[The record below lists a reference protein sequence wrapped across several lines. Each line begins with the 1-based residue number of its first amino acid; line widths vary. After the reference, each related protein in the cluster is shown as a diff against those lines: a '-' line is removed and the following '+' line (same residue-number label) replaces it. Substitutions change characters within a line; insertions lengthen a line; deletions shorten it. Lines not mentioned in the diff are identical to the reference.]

1 MLRELQIRD
10 FALIEDLE
18 LSFYSGFSV
27 LSGETGAG
35 KSIII
40 DALSLLLGAR
50 ASTEVIRT
58 GAERALISGSFTP
71 TPAASALLDEWGL
84 SEEELIITREINSSG
99 RSRCWINGRLAAVNQ
114 LSALGAC
121 LVDIVGQHDSQSLLK
136 PENHVQLLDSYG
148 GSAHLQLLERADE
161 LANRWL
167 ALRAE
172 QRRLQSDERERIRR
186 LDLLAYQIEEI
197 TAADLQ
203 IGEDEQLEQERSR
216 LANLDRIRQAVQY
229 AVTMLGES
237 CGDGEPV
244 LSLLSLVEAELDRAA
259 ALDAPLEPLSQ
270 RYAELVINLQELY
283 RDLRDHLENLPADP
297 GRLNEVEERLELLDR
312 LKRKY
317 GNTVEE
323 IIGYRER
330 VEAELAALQ
339 QAEVRAAG
347 LDEECQR
354 LAQQWLGLAEQL
366 SRSRLDLAQRLEEQI
381 GVELSDLAMDG
392 TRFRVQFLPQPGD
405 HPVLGGRERVE
416 FMLAANAGE
425 ELKPL
430 AKVASG
436 GELSRVLL
444 ALKAILARAEQ
455 IPTVVFDEVD
465 AGIGGRTAVK
475 LGEKLRALGE
485 VRQVLCVTH
494 LPVVASFG
502 THHYSVQKFTQ
513 EGRTAVRAA
522 LLAPEE
528 RVLELT
534 RMLGGSADEQVASE
548 HARELLRRTEAAAGK
563 LELGS

>member
-84 SEEELIITREINSSG
+84 SEELIITREINSSG

-416 FMLAANAGE
+416 FMLAANVGE

>member
-1 MLRELQIRD
+1 
-10 FALIEDLE
+10 
-18 LSFYSGFSV
+18 
-27 LSGETGAG
+27 
-35 KSIII
+35 
-40 DALSLLLGAR
+40 
-50 ASTEVIRT
+50 
-58 GAERALISGSFTP
+58 
-71 TPAASALLDEWGL
+71 
-84 SEEELIITREINSSG
+84 
-99 RSRCWINGRLAAVNQ
+99 
-114 LSALGAC
+114 
-121 LVDIVGQHDSQSLLK
+121 
-136 PENHVQLLDSYG
+136 
-148 GSAHLQLLERADE
+148 
-161 LANRWL
+161 
-167 ALRAE
+167 
-172 QRRLQSDERERIRR
+172 

-330 VEAELAALQ
+330 VEAELTALQ

-416 FMLAANAGE
+416 FMLAANVGE